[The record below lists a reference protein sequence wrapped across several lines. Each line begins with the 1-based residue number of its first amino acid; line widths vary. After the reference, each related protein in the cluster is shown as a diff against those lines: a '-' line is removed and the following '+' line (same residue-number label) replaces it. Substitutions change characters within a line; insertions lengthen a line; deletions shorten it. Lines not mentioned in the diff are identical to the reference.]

1 MNEKFSLRKEKKN
14 KIFSYTLCFF
24 SIIVILL
31 FLNAWH
37 INTITRRYGEVPQ
50 AYVQSCK
57 FQTGDILLFQHK
69 KYQFS
74 ILGLDNLMSHMG
86 AIIEDSLH
94 GSLCVDFNPTLRGA
108 FETMGHVKPV
118 ISLGNLQ
125 LLKIK
130 DVVDNYPGIVLVRP
144 ILKPMT
150 ENQKFLFKKTILTT
164 LINLEYSQDVIQKC
178 PLTYLPLVFS
188 SLIPEAS
195 AFFAHYF
202 SSLYSTRV
210 STFCTE
216 GVALAFQEAGILKNE
231 KYTNIRG
238 PISWMHGMVPEFTLI
253 WGKEIQ
259 LV

>member
-1 MNEKFSLRKEKKN
+1 MS
-14 KIFSYTLCFF
+14 T
-24 SIIVILL
+24 IIILL

-37 INTITRRYGEVPQ
+37 INSITRRYSEVPQ
-50 AYVQSCK
+50 AHVHMCK

-69 KYQFS
+69 KYQIS
-74 ILGLDNLMSHMG
+74 IGGLDNLMSHMG
-86 AIIEDSLH
+86 TIIEDPLH

-108 FETMGHVKPV
+108 FEAMANVEPV
-118 ISLGNLQ
+118 LSLGNFQ
-125 LLKIK
+125 LLKIQ

-150 ENQKFLFKKTILTT
+150 EHQKFLFKRTFLTT
-164 LINLEYSQDVIQKC
+164 VVNLEYSQDVIQKC
-178 PLTYLPLVFS
+178 PFTYLPLVFS
-188 SLIPEAS
+188 SLIPEIS
-195 AFFAHYF
+195 AFFARHF
-202 SSLYSTRV
+202 SSLYSTRM

-238 PISWMHGMVPEFTLI
+238 PISWMHGMVPEFTLL